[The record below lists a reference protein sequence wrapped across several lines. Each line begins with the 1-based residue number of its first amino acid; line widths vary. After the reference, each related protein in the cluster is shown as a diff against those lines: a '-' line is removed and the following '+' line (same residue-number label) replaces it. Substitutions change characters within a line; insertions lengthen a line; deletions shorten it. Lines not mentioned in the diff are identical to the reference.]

1 LKPVAL
7 DAMGG
12 DEAPDTTVAGAVQA
26 ARESGLGVVLVGDQ
40 AAIEAELARH
50 GPTPAGLE
58 IAHAAATIEMDESP
72 GAALLRKRD
81 SSIMVAMNLVKEG
94 AACGVVSAGNSGA
107 VTGAAVLRLGMLP
120 QVERPAIATVFPSR
134 RSGVV
139 VLDVGATVD
148 CRPEHLVDFAHLGAT
163 YAKSLLAVENP
174 RVGLLSIGE
183 EPSKGNTLVKKA
195 HALLKQ
201 SSLHFIGNIEGKELA
216 RGDVDVVVCD
226 GFAGNILLKS
236 VEGFAELFLSMLRER
251 MGSGLRSSLGGW
263 LLRPAL
269 KRMVGQLDY
278 ATYGGALLAGV
289 NGIVVI
295 GHGRSTAAAVANA
308 IRVASDLAR
317 HRVVEEL
324 TTCFSQLDT
333 AAMSAAAATD
343 VSTC

>member
-12 DEAPDTTVAGAVQA
+12 DDAPRATVAGAVKA
-26 ARESGLGVVLVGDQ
+26 ARESGIGVLLVGHR
-40 AAIEAELARH
+40 AAIEAELSHHA
-50 GPTPAGLE
+50 PVPPGLE
-58 IAHAAATIEMDESP
+58 IIHTTATIGMDESP

-81 SSIMVAMNLVKEG
+81 SSIMVAVNLVKEG

-120 QVERPAIATVFPSR
+120 HVERPAIAIVFPSL

-148 CRPEHLVDFAHLGAT
+148 CHPENLVDFAYLGAT
-163 YAKSLLAVENP
+163 YAKSLLEVENP

-183 EPSKGNTLVKKA
+183 EPSKGNALVKKT
-195 HALLKQ
+195 HALLRRA
-201 SSLHFIGNIEGKELA
+201 SLNFIGNIEGKELA
-216 RGDVDVVVCD
+216 RGEADVVVCD

-236 VEGFAELFLSMLRER
+236 VEGYAELFVGLLKER
-251 MGSGLRSSLGGW
+251 VTSGARNKLGGW

-269 KRMVGQLDY
+269 RRMLGQFDY

-289 NGIVVI
+289 NGIAVI
-295 GHGRSTAAAVANA
+295 GHGRSSAPAVANA
-308 IRVASDLAR
+308 IRVARDLAA
-317 HRVVEEL
+317 HGVVEEL
-324 TTCFSQLDT
+324 TTCFSELDT
-333 AAMSAAAATD
+333 AALSAAVATD
-343 VSTC
+343 NHS